1 MEQDAYRPV
10 LEKILSGRRNMDN
23 LQLVYNFPLCGSLSV
38 EAEALVE
45 TGGSTDEAKSLI
57 KVIRDRAGNTNDIDK
72 MVAERYNGSLRDLV
86 RNERRVEL
94 AQEGLR
100 FADIRRWNILLD
112 VMNKPI
118 EGIEY
123 RDFSSGTPKHT
134 VLIPA
139 ERDAYT
145 AKDFWWPIPQAEI
158 DLNPGRITQ
167 NEGWK

>member
-1 MEQDAYRPV
+1 MTKE
-10 LEKILSGRRNMDN
+10 
-23 LQLVYNFPLCGSLSV
+23 
-38 EAEALVE
+38 EA
-45 TGGSTDEAKSLI
+45 
-57 KVIRDRAGNTNDIDK
+57 DK

-158 DLNPGRITQ
+158 DLNPGSITQ

>member
-1 MEQDAYRPV
+1 MEKYCQEEETWTTYNSFIIFRYAEAYLLR
-10 LEKILSGRRNMDN
+10 
-23 LQLVYNFPLCGSLSV
+23 
-38 EAEALVE
+38 AEALVE

-72 MVAERYNGSLRDLV
+72 MVAEQYNGSLRDLI

-145 AKDFWWPIPQAEI
+145 ARDFWWPIPQAEI

>member
-1 MEQDAYRPV
+1 MVESGEN
-10 LEKILSGRRNMDN
+10 LE
-23 LQLVYNFPLCGSLSV
+23 
-38 EAEALVE
+38 
-45 TGGSTDEAKSLI
+45 EAKSLL
-57 KVIRDRAGNTNDIDK
+57 KVVRDRAGNTNDIDK
-72 MVAERYNGSLRDLV
+72 VINERYNGSLLELV

-123 RDFSSGTPKHT
+123 RDFSNGTPVHK

-145 AKDFWWPIPQAEI
+145 AKDFWWPIPQAEM
-158 DLNPGRITQ
+158 DLSTGNITQ
-167 NEGWK
+167 NEGW

>member
-1 MEQDAYRPV
+1 M
-10 LEKILSGRRNMDN
+10 ILFDSSPETIAET
-23 LQLVYNFPLCGSLSV
+23 LQSDVEIAAALPEENFRTQS
-38 EAEALVE
+38 AEALVE